1 MNRGRRWNRFSTRK
15 RKPRVPTYV
24 LSQLLLTVHSTY
36 RGGLESIFPCS
47 GRVVSHPE
55 VMARSEV
62 TGLNFRI
69 ARYTTRNRLKCDCQR
84 GTSFAFSAYIAL

>member
-1 MNRGRRWNRFSTRK
+1 VNRGRRWNRFSTRK

-47 GRVVSHPE
+47 GRVVGNPSFNAITEELP
-55 VMARSEV
+55 VIRSGWPD
-62 TGLNFRI
+62 TS
-69 ARYTTRNRLKCDCQR
+69 RLI
-84 GTSFAFSAYIAL
+84 GTNSQLWAK